1 MSVISMALIF
11 EFLLYTFLWVWLN
24 FVLIFIIHFLMPKNI
39 LETYFKEPYFKLSEI
54 TAFSGFPFYY
64 IRTLMFMRILGFP
77 SSGGKRGVEKAY
89 ETVPVWFC
97 KLSKYIVISFLI
109 SFSLFVLLIVIS
121 GFHMMLNE

>member
-1 MSVISMALIF
+1 
-11 EFLLYTFLWVWLN
+11 
-24 FVLIFIIHFLMPKNI
+24 MPKNI

-77 SSGGKRGVEKAY
+77 SSGEKRGVEKAY